1 MIFKRLSFEQIQFD
15 DHDVEEIKSVIA
27 DNLARQPF
35 PMQDVIAKSKQK
47 IKKFQRSKDCML
59 RDAVTALAVCH
70 NVTPVLDE
78 GKRVFQASS
87 PDEISLV

>member
-1 MIFKRLSFEQIQFD
+1 MAHPMEDIIQ
-15 DHDVEEIKSVIA
+15 KSA
-27 DNLARQPF
+27 QN
-35 PMQDVIAKSKQK
+35 

-70 NVTPVLDE
+70 NVTPVIDE

-87 PDEISLV
+87 PDEISLVQQA